1 MDTNE
6 SNETKQKNNDKFV
19 VLATKVSPA
28 FARIFITICRRK
40 GIKPY
45 QALRMMVDSFVRY
58 TDDRHNLSSDMERL
72 MMVFEHAVGW
82 ENAFN
87 IADPRADKQIEEAV
101 YFLSAKE
108 RTGMRAV
115 MVQRPFFGNWQET
128 YNLQL
133 IIERMM
139 EVLSPERYR
148 RLRLLAVEHD
158 CSSILELI
166 DKLIDT
172 FSKDADTKAY
182 REEFE
187 QNDFSEFGKQPSD
200 EHYKRKHYTNPDL
213 FAQAEERRKKA
224 DESSQWL
231 NDNTDFR
238 PHGGEW

>member
-87 IADPRADKQIEEAV
+87 LAEPNAERQIEEAV
-101 YFLSAKE
+101 YFMSAKE
-108 RTGMRAV
+108 RRGLRAV
-115 MVQRPFFGNWQET
+115 MVKRPYFGDWQET
-128 YNLQL
+128 VNLQL

-148 RLRLLAVEHD
+148 RLRLLAIEHD

-166 DKLIDT
+166 DKLIDL
-172 FSKDADTKAY
+172 FSKDADVKAY

-187 QNDFSEFGKQPSD
+187 HNDFSEHGKKPSE
-200 EHYKRKHYTNPDL
+200 EHYKRKHYTSPDL